1 MAILGSGVVGEP
13 GGTTS
18 LVSLSGALG
27 GQGARGGAQRG
38 KGQGGAVQVWV

>member
-18 LVSLSGALG
+18 LVPLSGALG
-27 GQGARGGAQRG
+27 GQGARGGRCGARG
-38 KGQGGAVQVWV
+38 KGAVQVWV